1 MVSNHPQAVFL
12 PRFVPHVFNLT
23 RNRHCTSNTISCQQC
38 STSTPELMFTTVSDP
53 APTTM
58 AQSRSLSPM
67 STTSDRPM
75 PPSRTFPFLFPDVHN
90 IGSFYSAPITFANP
104 MSTTSDPAFLQVNTG
119 RVCVSRS
126 ESPTQMSTSADP
138 IFHTVTLTRQPPS
151 RAPVS
156 SVTLVQ
162 PQTTL
167 VLARILK
174 PLSR

>member
-23 RNRHCTSNTISCQQC
+23 RNRHCTSNTMSCQQC

-75 PPSRTFPFLFPDVHN
+75 PPSRPLYPLPVPFSRCPQHRFLLF
-90 IGSFYSAPITFANP
+90 
-104 MSTTSDPAFLQVNTG
+104 
-119 RVCVSRS
+119 C
-126 ESPTQMSTSADP
+126 
-138 IFHTVTLTRQPPS
+138 PS
-151 RAPVS
+151 RVRYPRCQLHRTPPFSKSTLAEFVRVAPSLRCRCPSRRTRS
-156 SVTLVQ
+156 S
-162 PQTTL
+162 
-167 VLARILK
+167 ILL
-174 PLSR
+174 P